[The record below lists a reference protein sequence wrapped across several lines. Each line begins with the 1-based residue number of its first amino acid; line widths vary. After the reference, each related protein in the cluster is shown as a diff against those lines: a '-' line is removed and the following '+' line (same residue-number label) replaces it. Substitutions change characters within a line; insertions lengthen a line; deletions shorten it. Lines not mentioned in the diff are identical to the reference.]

1 MKYKVEVVMPK
12 NPQKLLD
19 KFADVLAEEVAKA
32 LTREELIIYAK
43 RLEEQIR
50 SQMIWEKS
58 KYIGRAILLWKII
71 KEHYYIF

>member
-12 NPQKLLD
+12 NPEKLLD
-19 KFADVLAEEVAKA
+19 KFSKVLAEEVAKT

-50 SQMIWEKS
+50 N
-58 KYIGRAILLWKII
+58 
-71 KEHYYIF
+71 

>member
-1 MKYKVEVVMPK
+1 MEMNKRKIPFSPPDISE
-12 NPQKLLD
+12 LEI
-19 KFADVLAEEVAKA
+19 EEVAKA